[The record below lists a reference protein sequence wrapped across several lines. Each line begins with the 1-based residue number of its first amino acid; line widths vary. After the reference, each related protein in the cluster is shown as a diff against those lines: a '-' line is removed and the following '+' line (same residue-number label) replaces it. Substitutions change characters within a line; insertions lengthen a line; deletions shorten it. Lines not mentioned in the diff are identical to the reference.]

1 MDLDDI
7 TLEHIFML
15 FAILIGLLVVV
26 GLFAAFAVSKQNHE
40 NSQKPVRREK
50 VRVVEKTSMSND
62 PVTSALVS
70 DVWFIFETQSG
81 ERIRLCGKTNI
92 AIIGDEGMLQW
103 QGTKLISFSRDL

>member
-26 GLFAAFAVSKQNHE
+26 GLFAAFAVSKQNDD
-40 NSQKPVRREK
+40 NSQKPLRREK
-50 VRVVEKTSMSND
+50 VRVVEKTSMTND
-62 PVTSALVS
+62 PLTSALVS

-81 ERIRLCGKTNI
+81 ERVRLCGKTNL
-92 AIIGDEGMLQW
+92 AIIGDEGLLQW
-103 QGTKLISFSRDL
+103 QGTNLISFTRTM